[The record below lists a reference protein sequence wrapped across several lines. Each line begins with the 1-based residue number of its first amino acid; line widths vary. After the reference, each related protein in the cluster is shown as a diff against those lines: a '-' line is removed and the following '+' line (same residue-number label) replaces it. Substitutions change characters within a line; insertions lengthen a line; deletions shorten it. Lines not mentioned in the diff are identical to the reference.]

1 MGWQELV
8 DPALI
13 DRCERH
19 ERRAQRRE
27 PRPLPRRWKI
37 PEQHLDPARW
47 GTGFLAV
54 HEREI
59 PWQLSDDL
67 RQLSPQ
73 ALLRDLHRPVMELRW
88 VAREPVEW
96 TDRRAAL
103 AALAELRGLKQKPP
117 LPRIES
123 LGLVMRAYQ
132 TFRRHLVDE
141 RWEPLLPD
149 DAPRNPVNV

>member
-1 MGWQELV
+1 MGWEQ
-8 DPALI
+8 LI
-13 DRCERH
+13 DATLIERCERH

-27 PRPLPRRWKI
+27 PRALPRRWKA
-37 PEQHLDPARW
+37 PELHLDPARW

-54 HEREI
+54 REREI

-67 RQLSPQ
+67 KQLSPQ
-73 ALLRDLHRPVMELRW
+73 ALLRDLHRPVMELRILP
-88 VAREPVEW
+88 REPVEG

-103 AALAELRGLKQKPP
+103 AALGELRGLRQKPP

-132 TFRRHLVDE
+132 TFRRNLVEE
-141 RWEPLLPD
+141 RWEPAMPD
-149 DAPRNPVNV
+149 DAPRNPVNI